1 MSDPQGI
8 DAGPVEA
15 QPGEE
20 PGTEALTAARESRGE
35 RAGRLARSTALF
47 SLATSLS
54 RVAGLVRE
62 VVAAYYFG
70 LSGAMSA
77 FTIAFQVPN
86 LVRSLFADAAIQAAF
101 VPVFTEHLEHGRK
114 REAFRLATT
123 LIYLVTLVLT
133 VLTAFFV
140 LIAPLLMPV
149 FVGTKVP
156 EGLTVTLAQILFP
169 ILVMLGTTGMVVG
182 ILNSYD
188 RFGAFAISPFF
199 WNVAIIFVLIALRPV
214 FPADKQIYAYAIG
227 VLVGTAIQLAIPA
240 WDLRN
245 TPFRLLRAFD
255 WKSLEVR
262 RVLILMLPVT
272 LSLGLINFNLLIN
285 SAFGALVSVRRS
297 GGNRQGVS
305 HLHAAAGDL
314 LRRRDHGDVPDAR
327 AGSPPVASTTTC
339 ARRWPTACARS
350 SLLLIPAA
358 AAMLVLA
365 TPMIRLVYQHG
376 VFNQSDTDLAS
387 TALFWFAFSLPLNG
401 LFLILTR
408 TFFSLQRPW
417 VPTWI
422 SGINLA
428 ITAIGAL
435 VLYGPYGVGGIVA
448 ATVIATGVSVLIQ
461 VWVLRGQLGRL
472 ELGRF
477 VWTAV
482 RVSAAAAALAAAS
495 YGVWFVLD
503 DALGRGL
510 VAQVISLS
518 AGLAAGGLIYAAAIT
533 ALRIPEAQQIWR
545 LLRRGRGGLGAG
557 LAVGPQAVV
566 LADRREAEV
575 DRLRAELRQRQLVLG
590 AVDRLAGVD
599 EPLQHAALVVLEALL
614 VDLEVEVGQQ
624 LLHLAE
630 VVLEADRHA
639 TGVDGIRHPG
649 VEAQLVGGAEREA
662 GVVRVALDVV
672 GLDGVEALAR
682 AGVEALSHDRLQHA
696 ERPDVEPP
704 FLREA
709 REVVAEDP
717 LRELAGVGAV
727 RLPGADVDVAD
738 RPVVL
743 SVDPRHV
750 PAADVHV
757 DVVDGRRHREVDLP
771 LELPLPGV
779 RRGDR
784 VPAAMAGGGVGQAGS
799 ARCREQQGSEGD
811 EGRGR
816 ARFHRNQ
823 AIGGLTEPPK
833 DRASA

>member
-1 MSDPQGI
+1 VSDPRGI

-133 VLTAFFV
+133 ALTAFFI
-140 LIAPLLMPV
+140 LIAPLLMPL

-156 EGLTVTLAQILFP
+156 EGLTVTLSQILFP

-199 WNVAIIFVLIALRPV
+199 WNVAIIFVLVGLRPL
-214 FPADKQIYAYAIG
+214 FPPDKQIYAYAIG
-227 VLVGTAIQLAIPA
+227 VLVGTAIQFAIPA

-245 TPFRLLRAFD
+245 TPFRLLRVFD
-255 WKSLEVR
+255 WRSIEVR
-262 RVLILMLPVT
+262 KVLLLMLPVT

-285 SAFGALVSVRRS
+285 STFGALVS
-297 GGNRQGVS
+297 QG
-305 HLHAAAGDL
+305 APAGIDKAFRIYML
-314 LRRRDHGDVPDAR
+314 PQGIFSVAVTTVMFPTLAR
-327 AGSPPVASTTTC
+327 LA
-339 ARRWPTACARS
+339 ARREYDDLRS
-350 SLLLIPAA
+350 TMANGMRQIILLLIPAA

-365 TPMIRLVYQHG
+365 SPMIRLVYQHG
-376 VFNQSDTDLAS
+376 VFNRADTDLAA

-435 VLYGPYGVGGIVA
+435 LLHGPYGVGGIVA
-448 ATVIATGVSVLIQ
+448 STVIATAVSVAIQ

-510 VAQVISLS
+510 LAQVVSLG
-518 AGLAAGGLIYAAAIT
+518 AGLAAGGVIYGAAIT

-545 LLRRGRGGLGAG
+545 LVRRRGA
-557 LAVGPQAVV
+557 
-566 LADRREAEV
+566 
-575 DRLRAELRQRQLVLG
+575 
-590 AVDRLAGVD
+590 
-599 EPLQHAALVVLEALL
+599 
-614 VDLEVEVGQQ
+614 
-624 LLHLAE
+624 
-630 VVLEADRHA
+630 
-639 TGVDGIRHPG
+639 
-649 VEAQLVGGAEREA
+649 
-662 GVVRVALDVV
+662 
-672 GLDGVEALAR
+672 
-682 AGVEALSHDRLQHA
+682 
-696 ERPDVEPP
+696 
-704 FLREA
+704 
-709 REVVAEDP
+709 
-717 LRELAGVGAV
+717 
-727 RLPGADVDVAD
+727 
-738 RPVVL
+738 
-743 SVDPRHV
+743 
-750 PAADVHV
+750 
-757 DVVDGRRHREVDLP
+757 
-771 LELPLPGV
+771 
-779 RRGDR
+779 
-784 VPAAMAGGGVGQAGS
+784 
-799 ARCREQQGSEGD
+799 
-811 EGRGR
+811 
-816 ARFHRNQ
+816 
-823 AIGGLTEPPK
+823 
-833 DRASA
+833 